1 MIVQVH
7 LRSSRRTVSVM
18 AALPTQL
25 TIGELSARSGLATS
39 ALRFYETE
47 GLIGATRTAGGQRR
61 YDRATLRRVGFVRA
75 AQQVGLS
82 LEKIRGALAELPDG
96 RTPTKADW
104 ARLSRGWRPMIDARI
119 ADLERLRDRLTSCI
133 GCGCLSLRRCAL
145 YNSDDVAAA
154 RGDGAR
160 YLLGDE
166 PPGVDPE
173 GSGAGAG

>member
-1 MIVQVH
+1 M
-7 LRSSRRTVSVM
+7 TAPPM
-18 AALPTQL
+18 QL

-39 ALRFYETE
+39 ALRFYEAE
-47 GLIGATRTAGGQRR
+47 GLIGADRTTGGQRR

-82 LEKIRGALAELPDG
+82 LEQIRSALAGLPDG

-104 ARLSRGWRPMIDARI
+104 ARLSRGWRPMLDARI
-119 ADLERLRDRLTSCI
+119 SELAALRDRLDSCI

-145 YNSDDVAAA
+145 YNPDDVAAT

-166 PPGVDPE
+166 PPGAAAP
-173 GSGAGAG
+173 